1 MRVVVVVAI
10 DPIGRPVIVEGITW
24 IMVVEEETP
33 VVRHELEEVVGGP
46 FPTTGG
52 LRRRTVGV
60 VVGEMM
66 DPSNMRVSMKTGP
79 RGHKKIHFGGHG
91 KKVAIELYNN
101 NYIVIII

>member
-1 MRVVVVVAI
+1 MVVVAI

-24 IMVVEEETP
+24 ITEEETP
-33 VVRHELEEVVGGP
+33 VVRHELEKVVGGP

-52 LRRRTVGV
+52 HRRRTVV
-60 VVGEMM
+60 VVAAAEMM

-79 RGHKKIHFGGHG
+79 RGHKKIPFGGHG

-101 NYIVIII
+101 NI